1 MQNFFFDR
9 RSRKRNRRADEAS
22 PEPQLAAGAPLPD
35 EASLRDEA
43 PQPDEERRQQTDR
56 RQSGRSTLE
65 HYYAV
70 HDMDVDELAD
80 LDEAAKPAP
89 RQRPRGN

>member
-9 RSRKRNRRADEAS
+9 RSRKRNRRTE
-22 PEPQLAAGAPLPD
+22 EPQTP
-35 EASLRDEA
+35 EAVDTG
-43 PQPDEERRQQTDR
+43 ERRQQSDR
-56 RQSGRSTLE
+56 RQEGRSTLE

-80 LDEAAKPAP
+80 LDEAAAAAP
-89 RQRPRGN
+89 PPSQRPRGN